1 MSKVRNKRRHR
12 IGTKV
17 GLLMALMLAVSIAL
31 VVFLCVAMFYKLT
44 MRTLRDECVD
54 GTSML
59 AYELEHYTGPEDKTQ
74 LLDDLKMRMD
84 CEFTIFEGDVR
95 AYTTVQQQGERLVGT
110 KLSED
115 LVDVILKQGQ
125 SYVGNTKIMG
135 VDHLCSYVP
144 TYDKSGQVNGLLF
157 AGISSQQANE
167 HIYQTVKTAFLA
179 GAVLIV
185 LSIVLMGIYISFAV
199 SVPLA
204 KLTRQAQKMEQ
215 GDLGL
220 SSRQESAIHFRAND
234 EIGLLAEIFNNT
246 NERLRGYIGEIAD
259 VLKAI
264 SEGDLTIKTAQN
276 YVGDFTS
283 IKQSLDSI
291 EKALNG
297 TMSQIMESSQQVSNG
312 SDQMSIVSQ
321 SLSQGAIEQAS
332 AVDEL
337 EQTIREISEQVE
349 QSADNAGQA
358 SQKAQEVGSHI
369 LESNQKMQEM
379 IQAMQDINS
388 SSSEI
393 GKIIKTIEE
402 IASQTNILALNASV
416 EAARAGDA
424 GRGFAV
430 VAEEVRS
437 LAGKSAEAS
446 QSTTNLIESSIKAV
460 EYVTRIENET
470 AVLLENV
477 VKGANEIVMTINEIA
492 DASRT
497 QADSV
502 LQIEQQIDQISDVVQ
517 TNSATAQESAA
528 TSQELNTQAGLLKS
542 LIAVFRLRS
551 KE

>member
-144 TYDKSGQVNGLLF
+144 
-157 AGISSQQANE
+157 

-460 EYVTRIENET
+460 EYGTRIANET